1 MYLLLVVFCRFRG
14 ESLRYTKESI
24 PVLWQGF
31 LSMGAYMILFL
42 EGMKLTSP
50 AEGSIIL
57 AVAPVLVAIFSV
69 MARIERF
76 TPGAI
81 VGAAIAF
88 VGTAIV
94 IASGSKASAG
104 NLSGNLMIL
113 ASAVVWAYG
122 AVLSKPLVARY
133 SPLQSLTLSM
143 PGALLILIPYGLVPT
158 LQVPWG
164 DLTSQT
170 WWMLI
175 HVIFGAGFIGFL
187 GFYEGVKSKG
197 PSAAMMYQFFVPI
210 VATFFGYVLLSQSLS
225 IWQAIGLGVVVLGV
239 MAASRARYLAASRFA
254 TT

>member
-1 MYLLLVVFCRFRG
+1 
-14 ESLRYTKESI
+14 
-24 PVLWQGF
+24 
-31 LSMGAYMILFL
+31 MILFL

-57 AVAPVLVAIFSV
+57 AVAPVLVAVFSV
-69 MARIERF
+69 MARIEKF
-76 TPGAI
+76 TLGAI
-81 VGAAIAF
+81 IGAAIAF

-94 IASGSKASAG
+94 IASGSKDSSGTLA
-104 NLSGNLMIL
+104 GNLMIL

-143 PGALLILIPYGLVPT
+143 PGALLILIPYGLMPT
-158 LQVPWG
+158 LQVPWSE
-164 DLTSQT
+164 LTSQT

-175 HVIFGAGFIGFL
+175 HVVFGAGFIGFL

-210 VATFFGYVLLSQSLS
+210 VATFFGYILLRQSLS
-225 IWQAIGLGVVVLGV
+225 VWQAVGLSIVIFGVTV
-239 MAASRARYLAASRFA
+239 ASRARYLAASRLA